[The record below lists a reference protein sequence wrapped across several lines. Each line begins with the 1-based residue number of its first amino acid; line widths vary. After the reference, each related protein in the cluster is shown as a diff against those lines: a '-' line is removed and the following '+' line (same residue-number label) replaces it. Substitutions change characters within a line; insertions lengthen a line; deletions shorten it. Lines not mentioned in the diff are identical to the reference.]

1 MSVPQTVYAQIN
13 KHVLMSLG
21 MSDLTYFS
29 DGIKFNARILPMTQ
43 SGRGAR
49 ARVMSVM
56 VRLDASD
63 TYTVRVSYFKG
74 RYIQV
79 THFEESG
86 IYADQLNHLLLA
98 LDHDGREVTNP
109 RYWG

>member
-1 MSVPQTVYAQIN
+1 MSIPQTVYAQIN

-29 DGIKFNARILPMTQ
+29 DGIKFDARILPMTQ
-43 SGRGAR
+43 NGRGTR
-49 ARVMSVM
+49 PRVMTVT

-63 TYTVRVSYFKG
+63 TYTVQVSYFKG
-74 RYIQV
+74 RYIRV

-86 IYADQLNHLLLA
+86 IYADQLNHLLLS
-98 LDHDGREVTNP
+98 LDYDGHEVTNP
-109 RYWG
+109 HYWG

>member
-1 MSVPQTVYAQIN
+1 MSIPQTVYAQIN
-13 KHVLMSLG
+13 KHIIMSLG
-21 MSDLTYFS
+21 MSDLSYFS
-29 DGIKFNARILPMTQ
+29 AGTKFDARMLPMTQ
-43 SGRGAR
+43 NAPGTRAR
-49 ARVMSVM
+49 AMSVM

-63 TYTVRVSYFKG
+63 TYTVQVSYFKG
-74 RYIQV
+74 RYIRV

>member
-1 MSVPQTVYAQIN
+1 MSIPQTVYAQIN

-21 MSDLTYFS
+21 MSDLSYFS
-29 DGIKFNARILPMTQ
+29 DGIKFDARILPMTQ
-43 SGRGAR
+43 NGRGTR

-63 TYTVRVSYFKG
+63 TYTVQVSYFKG
-74 RYIQV
+74 RYIRV

-98 LDHDGREVTNP
+98 LDYDGREVANP